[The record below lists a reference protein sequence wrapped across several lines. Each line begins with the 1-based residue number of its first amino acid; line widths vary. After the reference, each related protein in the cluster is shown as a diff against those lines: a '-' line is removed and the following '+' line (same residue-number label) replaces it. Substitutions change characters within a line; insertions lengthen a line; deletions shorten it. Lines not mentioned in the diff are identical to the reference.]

1 MSPETASCSP
11 ADTSKTSP
19 HDTAQPGR
27 DPHLESAFERLIG
40 YQATPRDR
48 ARLHRVRDSLGLHPN
63 DALWEVLIA
72 LQYYY
77 SLYER
82 FPAMIRG
89 AARELLI
96 ECKNES
102 DRHIAQAKQQVQHG
116 TDAAAEVAQA
126 AVAAHASLEK
136 TIQQSAR
143 LIALAAGFATRWPWV
158 LGVGWR
164 GGDGGGVDPHRRGR
178 LGLRAPAGLRGRL
191 HGGLCRG
198 DATATEL
205 HSPTGTRALAAM
217 RTASFFTYIGPGR
230 ISIAC

>member
-11 ADTSKTSP
+11 AAATADTPKTSA
-19 HDTAQPGR
+19 HDAAQPGR
-27 DPHLESAFERLIG
+27 DPHLDSAFERLIG
-40 YQATPRDR
+40 HQATPRDR

-102 DRHIAQAKQQVQHG
+102 DRHIAHAKQQVQHR
-116 TDAAAEVAQA
+116 TDAAAAEVAQA

-136 TIQQSAR
+136 TIQQAAR
-143 LIALAAGFATRWPWV
+143 RIALAAGFATRWPWV
-158 LGVGWR
+158 LGGAVAMAAALILTGAVALGFGRQQGYAAGYTVGFAVAMQPQR
-164 GGDGGGVDPHRRGR
+164 PSTVPPARGR
-178 LGLRAPAGLRGRL
+178 
-191 HGGLCRG
+191 
-198 DATATEL
+198 
-205 HSPTGTRALAAM
+205 
-217 RTASFFTYIGPGR
+217 
-230 ISIAC
+230 

>member
-1 MSPETASCSP
+1 MSSETASCPP
-11 ADTSKTSP
+11 AAATADPSKTP
-19 HDTAQPGR
+19 AHDAAQPGR

-40 YQATPRDR
+40 HQATPQDR
-48 ARLHRVRDSLGLHPN
+48 TRLHQVRDSLGLHPN

-89 AARELLI
+89 AARELLT

-102 DRHIAQAKQQVQHG
+102 DRHIAHAKLQVQHR
-116 TDAAAEVAQA
+116 TDVAAVEVAQA

-143 LIALAAGFATRWPWV
+143 RIALAAGFAIRWPWV
-158 LGVGWR
+158 LGG
-164 GGDGGGVDPHRRGR
+164 
-178 LGLRAPAGLRGRL
+178 A
-191 HGGLCRG
+191 
-198 DATATEL
+198 
-205 HSPTGTRALAAM
+205 AAM
-217 RTASFFTYIGPGR
+217 AAALIFTGAVALGFGRQQGYTAGYTAGFAVAMQPQRPSDRPTVPPSR
-230 ISIAC
+230 R

>member
-1 MSPETASCSP
+1 MNPETASCSP
-11 ADTSKTSP
+11 ADISKTSP
-19 HDTAQPGR
+19 HDAAQPGR
-27 DPHLESAFERLIG
+27 DPHLDSAFERLVG
-40 YQATPRDR
+40 HQATPRDR

-102 DRHIAQAKQQVQHG
+102 DQNIAQAKQQVQQRTG
-116 TDAAAEVAQA
+116 LAAVEVAQA

-136 TIQQSAR
+136 TLQQAAR
-143 LIALAAGFATRWPWV
+143 RIALAAGFATRWPWV
-158 LGVGWR
+158 LGGAAAMALVVILAGTIALGFGR
-164 GGDGGGVDPHRRGR
+164 QQGYAAGYTAGFAVAMQPQRPSTAPSARGR
-178 LGLRAPAGLRGRL
+178 
-191 HGGLCRG
+191 
-198 DATATEL
+198 
-205 HSPTGTRALAAM
+205 
-217 RTASFFTYIGPGR
+217 
-230 ISIAC
+230 

>member
-1 MSPETASCSP
+1 MNPETASCSP
-11 ADTSKTSP
+11 ADISKTSP
-19 HDTAQPGR
+19 HDAAQPGR
-27 DPHLESAFERLIG
+27 DPHLDSAFERLIG
-40 YQATPRDR
+40 RQATPRDR

-102 DRHIAQAKQQVQHG
+102 DQNIAQAKQQVQQR
-116 TDAAAEVAQA
+116 TDVAAVEVAQA

-136 TIQQSAR
+136 TIQQAAR
-143 LIALAAGFATRWPWV
+143 RIALAAGFATRWPWV
-158 LGVGWR
+158 LGGAAAMALVVILAGTIALGFGR
-164 GGDGGGVDPHRRGR
+164 QQGYAAGYTAGFAVAMQPQQSSTAPSARGR
-178 LGLRAPAGLRGRL
+178 
-191 HGGLCRG
+191 
-198 DATATEL
+198 
-205 HSPTGTRALAAM
+205 
-217 RTASFFTYIGPGR
+217 
-230 ISIAC
+230 

>member
-1 MSPETASCSP
+1 MSPETVSCSP
-11 ADTSKTSP
+11 ADISKTSP
-19 HDTAQPGR
+19 HDAAQPGR
-27 DPHLESAFERLIG
+27 DPHLDSAFERLIG
-40 YQATPRDR
+40 HQATPQDR

-102 DRHIAQAKQQVQHG
+102 DRHIAHAKQQVQQR
-116 TDAAAEVAQA
+116 TDAAAVEVAQA

-143 LIALAAGFATRWPWV
+143 QVALAAGFATRWPWV
-158 LGVGWR
+158 LGGAVAMAAALILTGTIALGFGR
-164 GGDGGGVDPHRRGR
+164 QQGYAAGYTAGFAVAMQPQQSSTAPSARGR
-178 LGLRAPAGLRGRL
+178 
-191 HGGLCRG
+191 
-198 DATATEL
+198 
-205 HSPTGTRALAAM
+205 
-217 RTASFFTYIGPGR
+217 
-230 ISIAC
+230 

>member
-19 HDTAQPGR
+19 HDAAQPGR
-27 DPHLESAFERLIG
+27 DPHLDSAFERLIG
-40 YQATPRDR
+40 YQATLRDR

-96 ECKNES
+96 ECKNER
-102 DRHIAQAKQQVQHG
+102 DQNIAQAKQQVQQRTG
-116 TDAAAEVAQA
+116 LAAVEVAQA

-143 LIALAAGFATRWPWV
+143 RIALAAGFAARWPWM
-158 LGVGWR
+158 LGGAAAMALVVILAGTIALGFGR
-164 GGDGGGVDPHRRGR
+164 QQGYAAGYTAGFAVAMQPQRPSIAPSARGR
-178 LGLRAPAGLRGRL
+178 
-191 HGGLCRG
+191 
-198 DATATEL
+198 
-205 HSPTGTRALAAM
+205 
-217 RTASFFTYIGPGR
+217 
-230 ISIAC
+230 

>member
-19 HDTAQPGR
+19 HDAAQPGR
-27 DPHLESAFERLIG
+27 DPHLDSAFERLIG
-40 YQATPRDR
+40 HQATPQDR
-48 ARLHRVRDSLGLHPN
+48 ARLHQVRDSLGLHSN

-102 DRHIAQAKQQVQHG
+102 DRHIAHAKQQVQQR
-116 TDAAAEVAQA
+116 TDAAAVEVAQA

-143 LIALAAGFATRWPWV
+143 RIALAAGFATRWPWV
-158 LGVGWR
+158 LGSAVAMAAALILTGAVALGFGR
-164 GGDGGGVDPHRRGR
+164 QQGYTAGYRAGVAVAMQPQQSSAPSARRR
-178 LGLRAPAGLRGRL
+178 
-191 HGGLCRG
+191 
-198 DATATEL
+198 
-205 HSPTGTRALAAM
+205 
-217 RTASFFTYIGPGR
+217 
-230 ISIAC
+230 

>member
-1 MSPETASCSP
+1 MNPETASCSP
-11 ADTSKTSP
+11 ADISKTSP
-19 HDTAQPGR
+19 HDAAQPGR
-27 DPHLESAFERLIG
+27 DPHLDSAFERLIG
-40 YQATPRDR
+40 RQATPQDR

-102 DRHIAQAKQQVQHG
+102 DQNIAQAKQQVQQRTG
-116 TDAAAEVAQA
+116 LAAVEVAQA

-136 TIQQSAR
+136 TIQQAAR
-143 LIALAAGFATRWPWV
+143 RIALAAGFATRWPWV
-158 LGVGWR
+158 LGGAAAMALVVILAGTIALGFGR
-164 GGDGGGVDPHRRGR
+164 QQGYAAGYTAGFAVAMQPQQSSTAPSARGR
-178 LGLRAPAGLRGRL
+178 
-191 HGGLCRG
+191 
-198 DATATEL
+198 
-205 HSPTGTRALAAM
+205 
-217 RTASFFTYIGPGR
+217 
-230 ISIAC
+230 

>member
-19 HDTAQPGR
+19 HDAAQPGR
-27 DPHLESAFERLIG
+27 DPHLDSAFERLIG

-102 DRHIAQAKQQVQHG
+102 DQNIAQAKQQVQQRTG
-116 TDAAAEVAQA
+116 LAAVEVAQA

-143 LIALAAGFATRWPWV
+143 RIALAAGFATRWPWV
-158 LGVGWR
+158 LGGAVAMAAALILTGTIALGFGR
-164 GGDGGGVDPHRRGR
+164 QQGYAAGYTAGFAVAMQPQQSSTAPSARGR
-178 LGLRAPAGLRGRL
+178 
-191 HGGLCRG
+191 
-198 DATATEL
+198 
-205 HSPTGTRALAAM
+205 
-217 RTASFFTYIGPGR
+217 
-230 ISIAC
+230 

>member
-1 MSPETASCSP
+1 MNPETASCSP
-11 ADTSKTSP
+11 ADISKTSP
-19 HDTAQPGR
+19 HDAAQPGR
-27 DPHLESAFERLIG
+27 DPHLDSAFERLIG
-40 YQATPRDR
+40 RQATPRDR

-102 DRHIAQAKQQVQHG
+102 DQNIAQAKQQVQQRTG
-116 TDAAAEVAQA
+116 LAAVEVAQA

-136 TIQQSAR
+136 TLQQAAR
-143 LIALAAGFATRWPWV
+143 RIALAAGFATRWPWV
-158 LGVGWR
+158 LGGAAAMALVVILAGTIALGFGR
-164 GGDGGGVDPHRRGR
+164 QQGYAAGYTAGFAVAMQPQRPSTAPSARGR
-178 LGLRAPAGLRGRL
+178 
-191 HGGLCRG
+191 
-198 DATATEL
+198 
-205 HSPTGTRALAAM
+205 
-217 RTASFFTYIGPGR
+217 
-230 ISIAC
+230 